1 MPISSDETNLFLS
14 VGLKIV
20 GWFLSFVAGI
30 VTATWVVA
38 SKVKGFDDRLRSV
51 EEAQTNCQSN
61 IIGRIDSKLDRL
73 HERIDDVLLYSKT
86 KSEIDDA
93 ALVLKNL
100 SKE

>member
-1 MPISSDETNLFLS
+1 MPINSEETSLFFTF
-14 VGLKIV
+14 GLKV
-20 GWFLSFVAGI
+20 LGWFMSFVAGI

-51 EEAQTNCQSN
+51 EAAQTNCQNN

-86 KSEIDDA
+86 RGEVDDDT
-93 ALVLKNL
+93 LTLKNL
-100 SKE
+100 SEE